1 MNANQAQSKGQAANG
16 PQGQTK
22 QQNAKM
28 NAKIMEAVN
37 TKFLG
42 KSRTFYFWLSFNIL
56 DNEPHD
62 WPTLYKLKLKF
73 CY

>member
-42 KSRTFYFWLSFNIL
+42 KSRTFYFL
-56 DNEPHD
+56 
-62 WPTLYKLKLKF
+62 TLIQYSRQRTSRLANTL
-73 CY
+73 